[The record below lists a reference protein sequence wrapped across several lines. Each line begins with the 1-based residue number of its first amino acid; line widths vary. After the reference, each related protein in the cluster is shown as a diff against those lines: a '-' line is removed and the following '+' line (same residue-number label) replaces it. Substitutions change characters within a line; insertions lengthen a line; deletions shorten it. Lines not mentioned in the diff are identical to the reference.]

1 MRVNLRVL
9 KARAY
14 SRKDLPDELQ
24 ILRGGELAG
33 INLEILMHD
42 L

>member
-1 MRVNLRVL
+1 MRVNLRML
-9 KARAY
+9 NAIAY

-24 ILRGGELAG
+24 ILRGEELAG
-33 INLEILMHD
+33 INLKILMHD